1 MADEIE
7 AQRKAIDQI
16 DRRLVA
22 LIAQRVDAA
31 RVIGAS
37 KKKSGLPIRDKLREE
52 KVKQNAV
59 AASGGA
65 VPKKELLDVFEDIIN
80 CSAEAQ
86 ENPGTVVAFQGERG
100 AYSEEAANIA
110 FSDCIPLACRTFTDT
125 IAAVEKGAARH
136 AILPIENSVEG
147 SVIGVHDLLLDAKLK
162 ATAEIL
168 LPVRHCLLCL
178 AGQKAEDIREVY
190 SHPQALGQCEKTI
203 AKLLP
208 HAKVVPFYDTAGAAK
223 MIFEHG
229 LQGAAAIASERA
241 GQAYGLE
248 VLTKDIQ
255 DQETNTTRFLVFS
268 QPQGEKAGGDK
279 TSAVFTLAHK
289 PGSLFNALKGFADEG
304 VNISRIESRPIKH
317 TPWEYVFFL
326 DFEESPDSAK
336 GKKVLDCL
344 SKNAHKLNVIGCYK
358 KAGQKEGARP

>member
-16 DRRLVA
+16 DRKLVA

-37 KKKSGLPIRDKLREE
+37 KKKAGLPIRDKKREE
-52 KVKQNAV
+52 AVKEKVV
-59 AASGGA
+59 ATAAGA
-65 VPKKELLDVFEDIIN
+65 VPKQGLLDVFEDIIN
-80 CSAEAQ
+80 CSAQAQ
-86 ENPGTVVAFQGERG
+86 EKPGTVVAFQGERG

-110 FSDCIPLACRTFTDT
+110 FADCIPLACRTFADT
-125 IAAVEKGAARH
+125 IAAVERGAASH

-147 SVIGVHDLLLDAKLK
+147 SVVGVHDLLLDAKLK

-168 LPVRHCLLCL
+168 LPVRHCLLAL
-178 AGQKAEDIREVY
+178 AGQKPEDIREVY

-208 HAKVVPFYDTAGAAK
+208 HAKLIPFYDTAGAAK

-229 LQGAAAIASERA
+229 LLGAAAIASQKA

-248 VLTKDIQ
+248 VLARDIQ
-255 DQETNTTRFLVFS
+255 DHESNTTRFLVFS
-268 QPQGEKAGGDK
+268 KPEDAKAGGDK
-279 TSAVFTLAHK
+279 TSAVFTLAHT
-289 PGSLFNALKGFADEG
+289 PGSLFNALKGFAEEG

-317 TPWEYVFFL
+317 TAWEYVFFL
-326 DFEESPDSAK
+326 DFEEDAQSPK
-336 GKKVLDCL
+336 GKTVLDCL
-344 SKNAHKLNVIGCYK
+344 GKNAHKLNVIGCYK
-358 KAGQKEGARP
+358 KATQTEGARK

>member
-7 AQRKAIDQI
+7 ARRLAIDRI

-31 RVIGAS
+31 RVIGAA
-37 KKKSGLPIRDKLREE
+37 KKKTGRPIRDKAREE

-59 AASGGA
+59 AAAGGA
-65 VPKKELLDVFEDIIN
+65 VPKQGLLDVFEDIIE
-80 CSAEAQ
+80 CSAQAQ
-86 ENPGTVVAFQGERG
+86 EKPGTVVAFQGERG

-110 FSDCIPLACRTFTDT
+110 FSDCIPLACRTFPDA
-125 IAAVEKGAARH
+125 IAAVENGTARH

-147 SVIGVHDLLLDAKLK
+147 PVVGVHDLLLDAKLK

-168 LPVRHCLLCL
+168 LPVRHCLLAL
-178 AGQKAEDIREVY
+178 AGQKAGDVREVY
-190 SHPQALGQCEKTI
+190 SHPQALGQCEKTV

-208 HAKVVPFYDTAGAAK
+208 NAKLVPFYDTAGAAK

-229 LQGAAAIASERA
+229 LLGAAAIASERA
-241 GQAYGLE
+241 GRAYGLE
-248 VLTKDIQ
+248 VLAKDIQ

-268 QPQGEKAGGDK
+268 QPDDAKPGGDK

-289 PGSLFNALKGFADEG
+289 PGSLYSALKGFADEG
-304 VNISRIESRPIKH
+304 VNVSRIESRPIKH

-326 DFEESPDSAK
+326 DFEENPDSAK
-336 GKKVLDCL
+336 GRTVLDCL
-344 SKNAHKLNVIGCYK
+344 SKNVHKLNVIGCYR
-358 KAGQKEGARP
+358 KAGQKEGAKQ